1 MSFFYVFIILFLIL
15 FCVQLTMKMKVFF
28 NIKNNTGKLQLKF
41 MFIKIFDYKIS
52 IVHQNLKLT
61 NKKGK
66 SKFMPIEFSQE
77 SIQNYTDFEGIIFR
91 KIYFKTIAVYFNFGL
106 KSDAFASSM
115 VVGTIDIVSKI
126 LYSFLKTKKSEV
138 LLKLKTYPSFKS
150 NVIKIGFKAKISIS
164 VFDFVWS
171 LMEAV
176 VTKQIN
182 SIKNKKVLKGE

>member
-1 MSFFYVFIILFLIL
+1 
-15 FCVQLTMKMKVFF
+15 MKMKVFF

-61 NKKGK
+61 SKKGK

-77 SIQNYTDFEGIIFR
+77 SIQSYTDFEGIIFR
-91 KIYFKTIAVYFNFGL
+91 KIYFKTIAIYFNFGL

-115 VVGTIDIVSKI
+115 VVGTIDIASKI
-126 LYSFLKTKKSEV
+126 LFSFLKTKKSEV

-182 SIKNKKVLKGE
+182 SIKNKKVLKGEWYAR